1 MSNIL
6 ILGAGRVGASVA
18 EQLVHEQYHVTL
30 VDENPDSLKVLQDRL
45 DLRTICGNAGSP
57 EILAAA
63 GAADADLMLAVTQT
77 DELNM
82 VACKIAYELFNVPTR
97 LARIRNQDILARPE
111 LFGSN
116 GFAIDHVITP
126 AQIVTDYLHRL
137 VETPEALQVLDFA
150 GGLAQLVVVRVEK
163 DAPMDG
169 KPLRALRELLPHC
182 DRRVVGL
189 YRRNRTIRP
198 DGDTVVEAGDEVF
211 VLAARGKLRTVLAT
225 FHEAERKIRR
235 ILIAGG
241 GNVGYRL
248 AQALQGHYQVKLI
261 ETDRKRAMWLAE
273 ALPDVLVLAGD
284 ATDEALLE
292 AEQIERTD
300 LYLALTS
307 DDEDNIMSGL
317 LAKQMGARKV
327 IAIINRSRYV
337 GLLQGSRIDVA
348 LSPAQV
354 TIGSL
359 LAFVRHGDIEA
370 VHSLRR
376 GAAEAM
382 EIVAHGNRSTSRV
395 VGRKLEELRLPTG
408 IQFAALVRGEEVII
422 VHHDTMIEDGDHV
435 IVFIDN
441 KRRIR
446 EVEQLFAVKLGFF

>member
-18 EQLVHEQYHVTL
+18 EQLVHEQYRVTV
-30 VDENPDSLKVLQDRL
+30 VDENAASLKLLQDKL
-45 DLRTICGNAGSP
+45 DLRTVQGNAGSP
-57 EILAAA
+57 EVLSAA
-63 GAADADLMLAVTQT
+63 GAADADLLLAVTPT

-82 VACKIAYELFNVPTR
+82 VACKVAQTLFNVPTR
-97 LARIRNQDILARPE
+97 LARIRNPDLLARPE
-111 LFGSN
+111 LFADHA
-116 GFAIDHVITP
+116 FAIDHVITP
-126 AQIVTDYLHRL
+126 AQIVTEYLCRL

-150 GGLAQLVVVRVEK
+150 GGLAQLVVVRVEE
-163 DAPMDG
+163 DADMAG
-169 KPLRALRELLPHC
+169 KPLRALRELLPKADC
-182 DRRVVGL
+182 RVVGI

-198 DGDTVVEAGDEVF
+198 DGDTQVEAGDEVF
-211 VLAARGKLRTVLAT
+211 VLTAQRDRRAVLAL
-225 FHEAERKIRR
+225 FHEAGRKLRR

-241 GNVGYRL
+241 GNVGFRL
-248 AQALQGHYQVKLI
+248 ARALQGQYQVKLI
-261 ETDRKRAMWLAE
+261 ENNPARAAWLAE
-273 ALPDVLVLAGD
+273 HLADTLVLLGD
-284 ATDEALLE
+284 GTDEGLLE
-292 AEQIERTD
+292 TEQIERTD

-359 LAFVRHGDIEA
+359 LAHVRRGDIEA
-370 VHSLRR
+370 VHNLRR
-376 GAAEAM
+376 GTAEAM
-382 EIVAHGNRSTSRV
+382 EIVAHGSRGTSRV
-395 VGRKLEELRLPTG
+395 VGRKVAELRLPDG
-408 IQFAALVRGEEVII
+408 IHFAALVRGEEVII
-422 VHHDTMIEDGDHV
+422 VHHDTEIADGDHV
-435 IVFIDN
+435 IVFVDN

-446 EVEQLFAVKLGFF
+446 EVEHLFAVKLGFF